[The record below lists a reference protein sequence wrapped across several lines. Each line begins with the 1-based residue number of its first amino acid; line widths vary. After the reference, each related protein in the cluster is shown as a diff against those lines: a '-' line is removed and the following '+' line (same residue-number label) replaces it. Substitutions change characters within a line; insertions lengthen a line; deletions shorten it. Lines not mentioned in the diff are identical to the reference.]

1 MLLSTLQ
8 RGTFRLNL
16 RPRIDWLQN
25 LAGGALMALGV
36 ALAPGG
42 NDTLI
47 LYGLPTLSPHAIPA
61 FAAMA
66 VGIVGGL
73 LFMRATFGR
82 EMRVSCR
89 NDVYISG

>member
-1 MLLSTLQ
+1 
-8 RGTFRLNL
+8 
-16 RPRIDWLQN
+16 
-25 LAGGALMALGV
+25 
-36 ALAPGG
+36 
-42 NDTLI
+42 
-47 LYGLPTLSPHAIPA
+47 
-61 FAAMA
+61 MA

>member
-42 NDTLI
+42 NDT
-47 LYGLPTLSPHAIPA
+47 
-61 FAAMA
+61 
-66 VGIVGGL
+66 
-73 LFMRATFGR
+73 
-82 EMRVSCR
+82 
-89 NDVYISG
+89 